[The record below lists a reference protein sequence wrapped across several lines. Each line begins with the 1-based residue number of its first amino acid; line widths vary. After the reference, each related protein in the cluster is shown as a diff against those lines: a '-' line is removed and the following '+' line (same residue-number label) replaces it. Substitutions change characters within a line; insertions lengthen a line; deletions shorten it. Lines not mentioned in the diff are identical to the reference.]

1 MTTQKIQHYKAALRA
16 IPCCRLLVMNIV
28 ERGEAW
34 GKLCPFLNVPR
45 PLRRSFPYFNP
56 RDTSTITR
64 RLPTDAENSRVIL
77 PGSSDSAAALQQ
89 RPKAAALMRR
99 ISSSTKPSTSE
110 IAAAQTQTQT
120 RDELPAG
127 WHELKTPERRVYYE
141 SHILKSTQWERPRTA
156 AS

>member
-1 MTTQKIQHYKAALRA
+1 
-16 IPCCRLLVMNIV
+16 MNIV

-64 RLPTDAENSRVIL
+64 RLPTDAEKFVVIL
-77 PGSSDSAAALQQ
+77 GFFRFGRSR

-127 WHELKTPERRVYYE
+127 
-141 SHILKSTQWERPRTA
+141 A
-156 AS
+156 AGTN